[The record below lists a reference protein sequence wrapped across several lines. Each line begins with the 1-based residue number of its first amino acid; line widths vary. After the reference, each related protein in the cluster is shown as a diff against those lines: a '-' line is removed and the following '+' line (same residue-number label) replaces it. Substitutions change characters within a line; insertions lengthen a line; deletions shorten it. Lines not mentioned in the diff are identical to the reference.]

1 MLNAVLK
8 WSIAQRWLIVIGAII
23 VTVWGLLTVSK
34 MPLDVFPN
42 FAPPQ
47 VDVQTEAPGLA
58 PEEVESLVTFPIESA
73 VNGTPGVDIV
83 RSSSGVGISVVQIT
97 FNWGTDVY
105 LARQLVSERLQQ
117 VTSQLPTGVEI
128 PQISPLSSPI
138 GTVLTYAFTIA
149 DEGKTTL
156 MDVRNLV
163 DLEITNQLLAVPG
176 VTQVLSYGGET
187 RQYQVLVDPAKLRAY
202 DVTLAEVTQA
212 VEEANTNAGG
222 GFLITPDREYL
233 IRGLGRIQSVEA
245 LKDSVVIAR
254 DGVPVLLS
262 NVADIQIGAA
272 LKRGDASANG
282 KAAIVMMVNK
292 QPLSDTP
299 TVTRAVEAQ
308 METIKAGLP
317 GDVQVTATFR
327 QSDFIDAS
335 IQNVTSSLRDG
346 IIIVAIVLLLFLMNW
361 RTAVMA
367 LSAIPLS
374 LLIGLSILNLFGL
387 GINTMTLGGLAV
399 AIGSV
404 VDDAI
409 VDMENSYRRLRENQ
423 QAGTPIPPLQVVYNA
438 SREVRVSVLFSTIII
453 AVIFAPIFTLTGIEG
468 KIFAPMGFAYL
479 LSIFSS
485 TFVALT
491 LSPALSALLL
501 SNQRLPEVETWISR
515 ASKRIYES
523 ILRFSLS
530 RAKVVLM
537 IAVAA
542 FIASMLVLP
551 TLGRV
556 FLPEFQERSLVNT
569 MTLYPGSSLELSSRA
584 GLAVQ
589 DLLKD
594 DPRFDSVQMRAGR
607 VSGDADAAS
616 VSFGHIDVEI
626 SEAGMK
632 DREDTIE
639 TLRETF
645 AQIPGVV
652 PGIGGFISHR
662 IDEIL
667 SGVRSAIAIKIFGPD
682 LDELRSLGAQ
692 IQTAI
697 SGVPGLVDLQLEP
710 QVDIKQLQIEF
721 DRQAAARY
729 GLTVGQLA
737 ETVET
742 AFNGRAVS
750 QVLEGQ
756 QLFDLLV
763 WLQESDRSNLDTIR
777 NLLVDTPS
785 GTKIPLAQ
793 VANISFGTGPNTI
806 NRENVLRRFI
816 VSTNVTNRDI
826 GSAVEEIKTTV
837 AKEVELPE
845 GYFIQYGG
853 QFESEQRASQNLIN
867 FGLLALVVVAVMMY
881 FAVKSVP
888 ATVMIMLNLPLA
900 LSGGIFSVALG
911 GGILSVA
918 SMVGFITLFG
928 VATRNGLLLVDNYN
942 NKFAEGKSIQAGVME
957 GSKERL
963 EAILMTALTSALGML
978 PLVIGSGAGKEI
990 LQPLA
995 VVVLG
1000 GLFTSTAL
1008 TLILLPALYAQF
1020 GRFLLPKADPVA
1032 KQHQNEADPFK
1043 HKALNANQPTPYQ
1056 ETKRRS

>member
-117 VTSQLPTGVEI
+117 VTSQLPNGVEI

-149 DEGKTTL
+149 DGGKTTL

-202 DVTLAEVTQA
+202 DITLAEVTQA

-245 LKDSVVIAR
+245 LQESVVTAR
-254 DGVPVLLS
+254 DGVPVLLG

-317 GDVQVTATFR
+317 EDVEVTATFR

-409 VDMENSYRRLRENQ
+409 VDMENSYRRIRENQ
-423 QAGTPIPPLQVVYNA
+423 LAGTPIPPLQVVYNA

-501 SNQRLPEVETWISR
+501 SNHKLPAVETWLAR
-515 ASKRIYES
+515 TAKRLYQP
-523 ILRFSLS
+523 LLQFSLS

-537 IAVAA
+537 IAVAL
-542 FIASMLVLP
+542 FVASMLVLP

-569 MTLYPGSSLELSSRA
+569 MTLYPGSSLELTSRA
-584 GLAVQ
+584 GLAIQ
-589 DLLKD
+589 DLLRD
-594 DPRFDSVQMRAGR
+594 DPLFDSVQLRAGR

-616 VSFGHIDVEI
+616 VSFGHVDVEI

-632 DREDTIE
+632 DREATIE

-682 LDELRSLGAQ
+682 LDELRSLGTQ

-697 SGVPGLVDLQLEP
+697 SEVPGLVDLQLEP

-793 VANISFGTGPNTI
+793 VADISFGTGPNTI

-816 VSTNVTNRDI
+816 VSTNVANRDL
-826 GSAVEEIKTTV
+826 GSAVEEIKATV
-837 AKEVELPE
+837 AQEVELPE

-853 QFESEQRASQNLIN
+853 QFESEQRASQNLIT
-867 FGLLALVVVAVMMY
+867 FGFLALVVVAVMMY

-957 GSKERL
+957 GSTERL

-978 PLVIGSGAGKEI
+978 PLVIGAGAGKEI

-1008 TLILLPALYAQF
+1008 TLVLLPALYAQF
-1020 GRFLLPKADPVA
+1020 GRFLRPKADPA
-1032 KQHQNEADPFK
+1032 TRQPEHEADVQK
-1043 HKALNANQPTPYQ
+1043 HDLTLKQ
-1056 ETKRRS
+1056 

>member
-23 VTVWGLLTVSK
+23 VTVWGLLTVSR

-73 VNGTPGVDIV
+73 VNGAPGVDIV

-97 FNWGTDVY
+97 FNWGTDIY

-117 VTSQLPTGVEI
+117 VTSKLPTGVEI

-149 DEGKTTL
+149 DGGKTTL

-176 VTQVLSYGGET
+176 VTQILSYGGDT
-187 RQYQVLVDPAKLRAY
+187 RQYQVLVDPAKLKAY
-202 DVTLAEVTQA
+202 DVTLAQVTQA
-212 VEEANTNAGG
+212 VQEANTNAGG

-245 LKDSVVIAR
+245 LRESVVAAR
-254 DGVPVLLS
+254 DGVPVLLG

-317 GDVQVTATFR
+317 EDVEVTATFR

-335 IQNVTSSLRDG
+335 IENVTSALRDG

-374 LLIGLSILNLFGL
+374 LLIGLSILNVFGL

-423 QAGTPIPPLQVVYNA
+423 LAGTPVPPLQVVYNA

-501 SNQRLPEVETWISR
+501 SNQTLPAVETWVAR
-515 ASKRIYES
+515 TAKRLYQPL
-523 ILRFSLS
+523 LRFALS

-537 IAVAA
+537 IAVAL
-542 FIASMLVLP
+542 FVASMLVLP
-551 TLGRV
+551 ALGRV

-569 MTLYPGSSLELSSRA
+569 MTLYPGSSLELTSRA
-584 GLAVQ
+584 GLAIQ
-589 DLLKD
+589 DLLID
-594 DPRFDSVQMRAGR
+594 DPRFDSVQLRAGR

-616 VSFGHIDVEI
+616 VSFGHVDVEI

-632 DREDTIE
+632 DREATIE

-682 LDELRSLGAQ
+682 LDELRAIGTQ

-697 SGVPGLVDLQLEP
+697 SEVPGLVDLQLEP

-729 GLTVGQLA
+729 GLTVGQLS

-763 WLQESDRSNLDTIR
+763 WLQEDDRSNLDTIR
-777 NLLVDTPS
+777 NLLIDTPS

-793 VANISFGTGPNTI
+793 VADISFGTGPNTI

-816 VSTNVTNRDI
+816 VSTNVADRDL

-837 AKEVELPE
+837 AQEVTLPE

-853 QFESEQRASQNLIN
+853 QFESEQRASQNLIT

-957 GSKERL
+957 ASTERL

-978 PLVIGSGAGKEI
+978 PLVIGAGAGKEI

-1008 TLILLPALYAQF
+1008 TLVLLPALYAQF
-1020 GRFLLPKADPVA
+1020 GRFLRPKSDPKARPP
-1032 KQHQNEADPFK
+1032 EADLLK
-1043 HKALNANQPTPYQ
+1043 HDLTL
-1056 ETKRRS
+1056 KR

>member
-23 VTVWGLLTVSK
+23 VTIWGLLTVSK

-97 FNWGTDVY
+97 FNWGTNIY

-117 VTSQLPTGVEI
+117 VTSKLPAGVEI

-149 DEGKTTL
+149 DGGKTTL

-202 DVTLAEVTQA
+202 DVTLSEVTQA
-212 VEEANTNAGG
+212 VQEANTNAGG

-245 LKDSVVIAR
+245 LQESVVTAR

-317 GDVQVTATFR
+317 KDVQVTATFR

-501 SNQRLPEVETWISR
+501 SNQRLPDVETWLAR
-515 ASKRIYES
+515 ASKRLYEP
-523 ILRFSLS
+523 ILRFALS

-569 MTLYPGSSLELSSRA
+569 MTLYPGSSLELTSRA

-632 DREDTIE
+632 DREETIE

-645 AQIPGVV
+645 DQIPGVV

-793 VANISFGTGPNTI
+793 VADISFGTGPNTI

-816 VSTNVTNRDI
+816 VSTNVANRDL

-837 AKEVELPE
+837 AQEIELPE

-853 QFESEQRASQNLIN
+853 QFESEQRASQNLIT

-957 GSKERL
+957 GSSERL

-978 PLVIGSGAGKEI
+978 PLVIGAGAGKEI

-1000 GLFTSTAL
+1000 GMFTSTAL
-1008 TLILLPALYAQF
+1008 TLVLLPALYAQF
-1020 GRFLLPKADPVA
+1020 GRFLLPKSDPAA
-1032 KQHQNEADPFK
+1032 KQHQNEADPLK
-1043 HKALNANQPTPYQ
+1043 HEALNANQSTPYQ

>member
-245 LKDSVVIAR
+245 LKDSVVTAR

-299 TVTRAVEAQ
+299 TVTRTVEAQ
-308 METIKAGLP
+308 MEAIKAGLP
-317 GDVQVTATFR
+317 GDVLVTATFR

-404 VDDAI
+404 VDDAMSI
-409 VDMENSYRRLRENQ
+409 WKIPIGVFEKSTGRHPHSPATGGIQRLQRSAGECFILNYHNRSY
-423 QAGTPIPPLQVVYNA
+423 
-438 SREVRVSVLFSTIII
+438 
-453 AVIFAPIFTLTGIEG
+453 FAPIFTLTGIEG

-501 SNQRLPEVETWISR
+501 SNQRLPNVETWIAR
-515 ASKRIYES
+515 ATKRLYEP
-523 ILRFSLS
+523 ILRFALS

-542 FIASMLVLP
+542 FVASMLVLP

-569 MTLYPGSSLELSSRA
+569 MTLYPGSSLELTSRT

-652 PGIGGFISHR
+652 PG
-662 IDEIL
+662 
-667 SGVRSAIAIKIFGPD
+667 
-682 LDELRSLGAQ
+682 LGA
-692 IQTAI
+692 
-697 SGVPGLVDLQLEP
+697 
-710 QVDIKQLQIEF
+710 
-721 DRQAAARY
+721 
-729 GLTVGQLA
+729 
-737 ETVET
+737 
-742 AFNGRAVS
+742 
-750 QVLEGQ
+750 
-756 QLFDLLV
+756 LF
-763 WLQESDRSNLDTIR
+763 
-777 NLLVDTPS
+777 P
-785 GTKIPLAQ
+785 
-793 VANISFGTGPNTI
+793 
-806 NRENVLRRFI
+806 
-816 VSTNVTNRDI
+816 
-826 GSAVEEIKTTV
+826 
-837 AKEVELPE
+837 
-845 GYFIQYGG
+845 
-853 QFESEQRASQNLIN
+853 
-867 FGLLALVVVAVMMY
+867 
-881 FAVKSVP
+881 
-888 ATVMIMLNLPLA
+888 
-900 LSGGIFSVALG
+900 
-911 GGILSVA
+911 
-918 SMVGFITLFG
+918 
-928 VATRNGLLLVDNYN
+928 
-942 NKFAEGKSIQAGVME
+942 
-957 GSKERL
+957 
-963 EAILMTALTSALGML
+963 TALMKFCRG
-978 PLVIGSGAGKEI
+978 
-990 LQPLA
+990 
-995 VVVLG
+995 
-1000 GLFTSTAL
+1000 
-1008 TLILLPALYAQF
+1008 
-1020 GRFLLPKADPVA
+1020 
-1032 KQHQNEADPFK
+1032 
-1043 HKALNANQPTPYQ
+1043 
-1056 ETKRRS
+1056 